1 MLRLFRGDNMFNLIV
16 NLFNIESCQYDKV
29 EKRTKDFHTKDCVER
44 KTTSTRHSEA
54 VPPEVDGPE
63 NSIWKVN

>member
-1 MLRLFRGDNMFNLIV
+1 MFNLIV
-16 NLFNIESCQYDKV
+16 NLFNIESCRCDKI
-29 EKRTKDFHTKDCVER
+29 EKHSKYFYTKDYVDR

-63 NSIWKVN
+63 NSIWKTT